1 MADDFNLSPLPRPAI
16 VDHIALRDINLPLPV
31 GPDPWHRSGRA
42 QPCTASVKLSYSSA
56 VAAATADDVS
66 LSIDYGKL
74 YRRIESEIHDAGK
87 SLAPGI
93 DTLDIDGSQSAR
105 RKEILLGRD
114 VRILAGII
122 ANCGLG
128 LLDETIAGVR
138 RMAHTHQSSP
148 TRRRASQAS
157 RRMSSGSSITYT
169 FQTMGHTGSP
179 AGGGSEPL
187 DSVFGQCEV
196 WVHLPKA
203 LLRAEEG
210 LKFRSVTAWGYDQS
224 QGSPEDAVETGR
236 KTLVLEQEFRIQG
249 IRCYCILGVNSHER
263 VEKQCVIVTL
273 AFRGSGGTVWGST
286 AVETYQEM
294 AKVVAEVGHDIWQL
308 FVPRSLLTECRTESG
323 RHVVPDRRGSGDIHR
338 AHRHDGIRQRQCD
351 RDGGETER
359 IAFRGEVGGGDY
371 EI

>member
-1 MADDFNLSPLPRPAI
+1 MAELAPPLRPAV

-31 GPDPWHRSGRA
+31 GPDPWHRSGKA
-42 QPCTASVKLSYSSA
+42 QPCIASVKLSYSSA
-56 VAAATADDVS
+56 IAAAAADDVS

-74 YRRIESEIHDAGK
+74 YRRIESEIRDAGK
-87 SLAPGI
+87 SIAPGI
-93 DTLDIDGSQSAR
+93 DMLDMDESQSAR

-122 ANCGLG
+122 ADCGLG
-128 LLDETIAGVR
+128 MLDETIAGVR

-169 FQTMGHTGSP
+169 SQTLAHTGSP
-179 AGGGSEPL
+179 IGGGSDPL
-187 DSVFGQCEV
+187 DSIYGQCEV

-203 LLRAEEG
+203 LLRAEGG
-210 LKFRSVTAWGYDQS
+210 LKFRSVTTWGYDQT

-236 KTLVLEQEFRIQG
+236 QILVLEQEFRIEG

-263 VEKQCVIVTL
+263 VEKQSVIVSL
-273 AFRGSGGTVWGST
+273 AFRCSGETVWGST

-294 AKVVAEVGHDIWQL
+294 AKVVAEVGDLWKFSVL
-308 FVPRSLLTECRTESG
+308 R
-323 RHVVPDRRGSGDIHR
+323 VV
-338 AHRHDGIRQRQCD
+338 
-351 RDGGETER
+351 
-359 IAFRGEVGGGDY
+359 Y
-371 EI
+371 